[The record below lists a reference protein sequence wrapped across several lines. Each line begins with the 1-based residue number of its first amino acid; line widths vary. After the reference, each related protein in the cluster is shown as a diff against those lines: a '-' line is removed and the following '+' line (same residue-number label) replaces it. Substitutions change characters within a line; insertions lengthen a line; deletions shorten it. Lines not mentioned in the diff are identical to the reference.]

1 MKVVF
6 KNPCQL
12 WYPVRSS
19 VSSVLS
25 NTFSKKK
32 LGYSQEYSYSP
43 LIVKFFLHCFLDIR
57 LIVPR
62 IWVTDDQVALA
73 TQWLS
78 LRPPWKRCCGFG
90 QQSQAKSQGSLKR
103 GLSSSDYNKLT
114 LTQKQVT
121 PNNCVLLKIA
131 KMCTNVFVKI
141 TDKSNFLWD
150 NRKYNMHFIK
160 IMKV

>member
-1 MKVVF
+1 MSIVVPSEKFSFQCSEQYIFKKKIGVFPRIQLQSTHRKVF
-6 KNPCQL
+6 LALFSWHSFDCSTNL
-12 WYPVRSS
+12 SHWRSS
-19 VSSVLS
+19 SLS
-25 NTFSKKK
+25 HPMIITATSLKT
-32 LGYSQEYSYSP
+32 L
-43 LIVKFFLHCFLDIR
+43 L
-57 LIVPR
+57 
-62 IWVTDDQVALA
+62 WVWPT
-73 TQWLS
+73 
-78 LRPPWKRCCGFG
+78 
-90 QQSQAKSQGSLKR
+90 KSQGSLKR

>member
-1 MKVVF
+1 MSIVVPSEKFSFQCSEQYIFKKKIGVFPRIQLQSTHRKVF
-6 KNPCQL
+6 LALFSWHSFDCSTNL
-12 WYPVRSS
+12 SHWRSS
-19 VSSVLS
+19 SLS
-25 NTFSKKK
+25 H
-32 LGYSQEYSYSP
+32 P
-43 LIVKFFLHCFLDIR
+43 M
-57 LIVPR
+57 
-62 IWVTDDQVALA
+62 
-73 TQWLS
+73 LS

>member
-1 MKVVF
+1 MSIVVPSE
-6 KNPCQL
+6 K
-12 WYPVRSS
+12 
-19 VSSVLS
+19 
-25 NTFSKKK
+25 FSFQCSEQYIFKKK

-131 KMCTNVFVKI
+131 EMCTNVFVKI